1 MEFISV
7 ILVLIWARLPVARVH
22 AAAQQSMGQAG
33 RNGRKRSCAQ
43 PLTARTAL
51 VSFPQQQSR
60 PPSAM
65 PPFLL
70 LVIIVA
76 GIGIDV
82 LMHVMVHHA
91 ADDGLIHFVA
101 FMLTFFALRKMRHA
115 LESRL

>member
-1 MEFISV
+1 
-7 ILVLIWARLPVARVH
+7 
-22 AAAQQSMGQAG
+22 MGQAG

-51 VSFPQQQSR
+51 VSFGQQQSR

-65 PPFLL
+65 TRALL
-70 LVIIVA
+70 FIIIVA

-82 LMHVMVHHA
+82 LMHLMVHHA
-91 ADDGLIHFVA
+91 AEDGFIHFVV
-101 FMLTFFALRKMRHA
+101 FMLAFFELRKMRHA